1 MFTPPFWAYMIKS
14 HDINTSSYDTS
25 NEYSD
30 LCIGNIFS
38 EIQDEIKNACVVEDL
53 RSEQSTECDNE
64 TLSREGSTVSGSIRG
79 SVSGSIRGS
88 VSGSIRGSVSGSIR
102 GSVSGSVRSA
112 VASADKNAATGR
124 KINIEAYVHF
134 ISAKKNEYKKKKKEY
149 AIEYINRR
157 RLKKFHYED
166 MEFLFKKYSQFLD
179 FQERCLLC
187 NNYLS
192 FSHLYLKKFME
203 EKKKKKKKKKD
214 QQSLRKNLCVEE
226 NGNTTLLIFCEC
238 LEKMEYSE
246 HYVSDRKD
254 RCFIDMI
261 HLFKKNSP
269 LSLNIKKNI
278 IIKEFIKNVK
288 FTELYKYNSFNE
300 NCYDILPIKKSDN
313 VDVKYINTCRY
324 NEKPQLTIEHVK
336 MLNSHTEKFT
346 PLFKIHSANTLLTT
360 VEKKLLI
367 ECLKYFLQKSAPSVR
382 GIKMLATKIYRNN
395 DEHGN
400 KGEDMDF

>member
-1 MFTPPFWAYMIKS
+1 MIKS

-64 TLSREGSTVSGSIRG
+64 TLSREGSTVSGSISGTVSVRG
-79 SVSGSIRGS
+79 SIRGSISGSVSSSISGTASASSSISGTVSVSGSIRGS
-88 VSGSIRGSVSGSIR
+88 ISGSVNSSIRASVSGSI
-102 GSVSGSVRSA
+102 SGSVRSA
-112 VASADKNAATGR
+112 VESADKNAATGR
-124 KINIEAYVHF
+124 KINIETYVHF
-134 ISAKKNEYKKKKKEY
+134 ISTKKNEYKKKKKEY
-149 AIEYINRR
+149 VIEYINRR

-166 MEFLFKKYSQFLD
+166 MVFLFKKYSQFLN
-179 FQERCLLC
+179 FQERCFLC

-192 FSHLYLKKFME
+192 FSYLYLKKYME
-203 EKKKKKKKKKD
+203 EKKKKKKD
-214 QQSLRKNLCVEE
+214 QQNLRKNFCIEE
-226 NGNTTLLIFCEC
+226 NGNSTLLIFCEC

-246 HYVSDRKD
+246 HYTSDIKD

-261 HLFKKNSP
+261 HLFKKNP
-269 LSLNIKKNI
+269 LLSLNIKKNI

-288 FTELYKYNSFNE
+288 FTELYKYNSFSE
-300 NCYDILPIKKSDN
+300 NCYDILPIKKSDY

-346 PLFKIHSANTLLTT
+346 PLFVRALLNN
-360 VEKKLLI
+360 VKNRIFFLLHFPP
-367 ECLKYFLQKSAPSVR
+367 LPNYSSGV
-382 GIKMLATKIYRNN
+382 MLR
-395 DEHGN
+395 E
-400 KGEDMDF
+400 